1 MWKNEALPIVED
13 CVEYHIYDKSE
24 DENLTLK
31 CSSYNSF
38 VADLTK
44 NHIWQDEPFLL
55 TLSTKDH
62 SIPHIFGATRF
73 GDNIEDEWF
82 IVYLLFELS
91 KKYPTLIISMKDSD
105 GEFLLIEAS
114 LSIPK
119 WLTPENSDNRVWLCN
134 GVFHIIPKARTPLE
148 LLVLPTENVI
158 SLEKALQILK
168 KNQIDTKVGPKI
180 QEAIQS
186 RFLKGL
192 QSTKESTHVA
202 YCYLPRSIGF
212 ILTKFPQLIGHAVRY
227 YYHRDSIQM
236 RACKNLS
243 KFKDIDP
250 VVLTPVTFTRLLYA
264 QLLRQPLDLLP
275 RGLKE
280 IPPSSEVI
288 ENKRYALGYKIL
300 CGFEILY
307 KDLSQRKKRAETK
320 PNSEDYHTD
329 LLYLINSV
337 FDSNAYESFVPSQS
351 VPSSSEEWLTLSPD
365 EVNDII
371 SEKQQELDAYLQKK
385 KKKENPEDD
394 NNNDNNN
401 TKNNKNQKNDNGDE
415 DSVDEENGENPI
427 DKLASCVKEF
437 VKNSSNFE
445 GIKNNGTK
453 SQKKDAQGSESS
465 SEDESDEFYRM
476 GEDSDEEEI
485 DGDIL
490 ELMKQMDKD
499 LENTCLNQSFEKKS
513 DNGEGDD
520 DVDVDFNLIK
530 NFLSSYSEQHGMAGP
545 VSNLFGHL
553 NIGNNRSK

>member
-1 MWKNEALPIVED
+1 
-13 CVEYHIYDKSE
+13 
-24 DENLTLK
+24 
-31 CSSYNSF
+31 
-38 VADLTK
+38 
-44 NHIWQDEPFLL
+44 
-55 TLSTKDH
+55 
-62 SIPHIFGATRF
+62 
-73 GDNIEDEWF
+73 
-82 IVYLLFELS
+82 
-91 KKYPTLIISMKDSD
+91 
-105 GEFLLIEAS
+105 
-114 LSIPK
+114 
-119 WLTPENSDNRVWLCN
+119 
-134 GVFHIIPKARTPLE
+134 
-148 LLVLPTENVI
+148 
-158 SLEKALQILK
+158 
-168 KNQIDTKVGPKI
+168 
-180 QEAIQS
+180 
-186 RFLKGL
+186 
-192 QSTKESTHVA
+192 
-202 YCYLPRSIGF
+202 
-212 ILTKFPQLIGHAVRY
+212 
-227 YYHRDSIQM
+227 M

>member
-1 MWKNEALPIVED
+1 
-13 CVEYHIYDKSE
+13 
-24 DENLTLK
+24 
-31 CSSYNSF
+31 
-38 VADLTK
+38 
-44 NHIWQDEPFLL
+44 
-55 TLSTKDH
+55 
-62 SIPHIFGATRF
+62 
-73 GDNIEDEWF
+73 
-82 IVYLLFELS
+82 
-91 KKYPTLIISMKDSD
+91 
-105 GEFLLIEAS
+105 
-114 LSIPK
+114 
-119 WLTPENSDNRVWLCN
+119 
-134 GVFHIIPKARTPLE
+134 VFHIIPKARTPLE
-148 LLVLPTENVI
+148 FLVLPTENVI

-168 KNQIDTKVGPKI
+168 KNQIETKVGPKI

-192 QSTKESTHVA
+192 QSTKESNHIA

-212 ILTKFPQLIGHAVRY
+212 LLTKFPQLIGHVVRY

-243 KFKDIDP
+243 KFTDIDP
-250 VVLTPVTFTRLLYA
+250 LVLTPVTFTRLLYA

-307 KDLSQRKKRAETK
+307 KDLSQRKKRSDSK
-320 PNSEDYHTD
+320 PTGTSEEYHAD
-329 LLYLINSV
+329 LISMIDSV
-337 FDSNAYESFVPSQS
+337 LDSNLHESFAPSQS
-351 VPSSSEEWLTLSPD
+351 IQSSSEEWLTLSPD

-371 SEKQQELDAYLQKK
+371 SEKQQELDAYLLKK
-385 KKKENPEDD
+385 KKKENPED
-394 NNNDNNN
+394 
-401 TKNNKNQKNDNGDE
+401 NKNSNKKTGDE
-415 DSVDEENGENPI
+415 DSLDDGENEENPI

-445 GIKNNGTK
+445 GIKNPK
-453 SQKKDAQGSESS
+453 SQKKEEQDDDDESS

-476 GEDSDEEEI
+476 GDDSDDEEI

-499 LENTCLNQSFEKKS
+499 LESSCLNQSFEKRS
-513 DNGEGDD
+513 QNGEEGDEGD

-530 NFLSSYSEQHGMAGP
+530 NFLSSYSEQHGLAGP
-545 VSNLFGHL
+545 VSNLFSHL
-553 NIGNNRSK
+553 NIGNSNRKT

>member
-1 MWKNEALPIVED
+1 MWKNESLPVVED

-24 DENLTLK
+24 EDNLTLK
-31 CSSYNSF
+31 CSEFSSF
-38 VADLTK
+38 INVLTK
-44 NHIWQDEPFLL
+44 NHIWQDESFSLVL
-55 TLSTKDH
+55 TKEP
-62 SIPHIFGATRF
+62 IPHLFGTTRF

-91 KKYPTLIISMKDSD
+91 KKCPTLLISMKDSD

-192 QSTKESTHVA
+192 QSTKESTHIA
-202 YCYLPRSIGF
+202 YCYLPRSIGYL
-212 ILTKFPQLIGHAVRY
+212 LTQVPQLIGHAVRY

-236 RACKNLS
+236 RACKNLN

-280 IPPSSEVI
+280 IPPSSEVV
-288 ENKRYALGYKIL
+288 ENKRYSLGYKIL

-307 KDLSQRKKRAETK
+307 KDLTQRKNRTQNK
-320 PNSEDYHTD
+320 PIDTSEKAHTD
-329 LLYLINSV
+329 LLSMIDSV
-337 FDSNAYESFVPSQS
+337 LDSNIHQSFIPSQS
-351 VPSSSEEWLTLSPD
+351 IQASSEEWLTLSPD

-385 KKKENPEDD
+385 KKKENPEE
-394 NNNDNNN
+394 NNDEDPLDR
-401 TKNNKNQKNDNGDE
+401 DNE
-415 DSVDEENGENPI
+415 ENPI
-427 DKLASCVKEF
+427 DKLASCVKDF

-445 GIKNNGTK
+445 GIKNTNAK
-453 SQKKDAQGSESS
+453 SEKKEKIGDEESS
-465 SEDESDEFYRM
+465 SEEESDEFYRM

-499 LENTCLNQSFEKKS
+499 LESSCLNQSFEKKS
-513 DNGEGDD
+513 QNGEGDEGD
-520 DVDVDFNLIK
+520 EVDVDFNLIK
-530 NFLSSYSEQHGMAGP
+530 NFLSSYSEQHGLAGP
-545 VSNLFGHL
+545 VSNLFSHL
-553 NIGNNRSK
+553 NIGNNRKT